1 MGEERLEAF
10 FRDDLGALSLIL
22 DSIPLG
28 IIVADATGTCLYLNH
43 ECTSITGYTLEDV
56 RADRTI
62 SRGIYA
68 GIAAGTPTQEE
79 PLDRWRA
86 TVTDRQS
93 LIRCKDGRIRRVRL
107 RAISITR
114 DLTIVTLTPEGAIK
128 QEEERPGVQQ
138 ALYRALIENMP
149 EAILILDTNA
159 RIIAYNQAFLLLFG
173 FAESDVERAFVGLT
187 GQSDEGREL
196 LGKMLPAMESL
207 RTFQTEWDFLRKDGR
222 VMKIASSAAP
232 IMGANQ
238 VVTGYVSSM
247 RQVSPEE
254 GREERPQESEQQ
266 LRRLAEKSLSLT
278 GIFLVQD
285 GFFRYVNSRF
295 AQTFDYEVKELND
308 RMRPPDLGW
317 PGEWSDPDQL
327 AKKEPRGEGELTVH
341 EEFPAMAKNGRSI
354 YVELHGSSTT
364 AHGRPAII
372 GTLLDITK
380 RKEAEERLR
389 NAEEKYRNIFEN
401 SVLGIFQTTP
411 DGRFLSANHSAARI
425 HGYDSPEELMKTV
438 TDIGQFY
445 VSKER
450 RAEFDRLMRE
460 QGFVEGFEVEM
471 NRKDGAINWVSLS
484 TRAVRD
490 SRGNSIY
497 FEGTLEDITERKRIE
512 TELLQAQ
519 KMEAIGT
526 LAGGVAHDFNNLL
539 MGIQGYTSLM
549 LFKMKQGD
557 EHYEKLKNVE
567 QLVRSGADLTKQLLG
582 FARGG
587 RYQVK
592 VTDLR
597 EILKNISVMFIRTK
611 KEITVHER
619 YEDDLYRV
627 DVDQS
632 QIEQAFLNLYV
643 NAWQAMPG
651 GGHLYVEARNVVL
664 DRNYVKSFSLQPG
677 KYVKVSVTD
686 TGVGMDEKTM
696 QRVFEPFFTTKE
708 MGRGTGLGLASVYG
722 IVKGHKGIIN
732 VYSQVG
738 HGTTFNVYFPAS
750 KKAAKRAEEMRE
762 EMREEL
768 VTGKETVL
776 LVDDEDMIISVGT
789 EMLQALGYN
798 VVTASGGHEA
808 IEVYRTRKREID
820 LVILDMIMPDLEGGK
835 TLDALKEIDPGVKVI
850 LSSGYSLNAEA
861 EAIMQRGCEAF
872 MQKPF
877 NVYALSHTIRDVID
891 RTRRGKQDG

>member
-1 MGEERLEAF
+1 MGEEPLEAF
-10 FRDDLGALSLIL
+10 LRDDLGTLSPIL

-28 IIVADATGTCLYLNH
+28 IIVIDAAGACVYLNH
-43 ECTSITGYTLEDV
+43 ECTSITGYTLEDA
-56 RADRTI
+56 RADRAVCREICSGLVDRAPVEGPHGPWGKMATE
-62 SRGIYA
+62 
-68 GIAAGTPTQEE
+68 QE
-79 PLDRWRA
+79 
-86 TVTDRQS
+86 S

-107 RAISITR
+107 RAISISNDR
-114 DLTIVTLTPEGAIK
+114 AIVTLLPWRAAGPA
-128 QEEERPGVQQ
+128 EESLLERRE
-138 ALYRALIENMP
+138 LYRALIENMND
-149 EAILILDTNA
+149 AVLVLDTNA
-159 RIIAYNQAFLLLFG
+159 RVIAYNQAFLLLFG
-173 FAESDVERAFVGLT
+173 FEGKDVERAFVGLR
-187 GQSDEGREL
+187 GQSREGKEL
-196 LGKMLPAMESL
+196 LEKMLPAMETL
-207 RTFQTEWDFLRKDGR
+207 RTFRTEWDFRGKDGR
-222 VMKIASSAAP
+222 VMRLESSTAP
-232 IMGANQ
+232 IVGPDD

-247 RQVSPEE
+247 RPVNGEKEREE
-254 GREERPQESEQQ
+254 GVGESDDQ

-278 GIFLVQD
+278 GIFLIQD

-295 AQTFDYEVKELND
+295 AHTFGYAVEELVD
-308 RMRPPDLGW
+308 RKRPRDLGW
-317 PGEWSDPDQL
+317 PDDWSDPERLQEK
-327 AKKEPRGEGELTVH
+327 AREGEGPLSVH
-341 EEFPAMAKNGRSI
+341 EEFRGIGKTRQVI
-354 YVELHGSSTT
+354 YVELYGSPATV
-364 AHGRPAII
+364 HGRPAII
-372 GTLLDITK
+372 GTLLDISK

-389 NAEEKYRNIFEN
+389 SAEEKYRNIFEN

-411 DGRFLSANHSAARI
+411 DGRFLSANHSVARI
-425 HGYDSPEELMKTV
+425 HGYASPEELMKTV

-445 VSKER
+445 VSQER
-450 RAEFDRLMRE
+450 RADFSRLMRE
-460 QGFVEGFEVEM
+460 QGFVEGFEAEM
-471 NRKDGAINWVSLS
+471 KRKDGSINWVSLS
-484 TRAVRD
+484 TRAVLD
-490 SRGNSIY
+490 DRGNTVY
-497 FEGTLEDITERKRIE
+497 YEGTLEDITERKRIE
-512 TELLQAQ
+512 SELQHSQ

-549 LFKMKQGD
+549 LFKMKPGD

-597 EILKNISVMFIRTK
+597 EILKNISAIFMRTK

-619 YEDDLYRV
+619 YEDDLYQV
-627 DVDQS
+627 EVDQS

-651 GGHLYVEARNVVL
+651 GGHLYVEARNVTL
-664 DRNYVKSFSLQPG
+664 ESTYVKSFSVQPG

-696 QRVFEPFFTTKE
+696 QRVFEPFFTTRE

-750 KKAAKRAEEMRE
+750 KRASKRAEAIPE
-762 EMREEL
+762 ESL
-768 VTGKETVL
+768 SGTETIL
-776 LVDDEDMIISVGT
+776 LVDDEEMIITVGRQ
-789 EMLQALGYN
+789 MLQALGYK
-798 VVTASGGHEA
+798 VITASGGHEA
-808 IEVYRTRKREID
+808 VETYKTGNREID
-820 LVILDMIMPDLEGGK
+820 LVILDMIMPDLEGGG
-835 TLDALKEIDPGVKVI
+835 TFDALKSINPDVLVI

-861 EAIMQRGCEAF
+861 EAIMQRGCKAF

-877 NVYALSHTIRDVID
+877 NVYALSQTIRDVID
-891 RTRRGKQDG
+891 RKQQDKEGR